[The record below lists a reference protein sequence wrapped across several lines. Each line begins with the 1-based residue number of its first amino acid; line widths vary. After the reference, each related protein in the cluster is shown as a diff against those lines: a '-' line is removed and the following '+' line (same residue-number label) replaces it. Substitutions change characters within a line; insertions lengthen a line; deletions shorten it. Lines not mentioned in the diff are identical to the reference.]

1 MSCSPCRHLRRM
13 FCSTPG
19 RSFKAEGMMMWQD
32 TTFSCPLLPDQL
44 RADSSLPGPEEQKA
58 GSWTR
63 IPPVLR
69 RHNGVQPH
77 RATGCD
83 TGSSGWVTRATSWNA
98 HRAWPNQLTKAIS
111 NLALGQCVSGCQSC
125 SALFCQIMWLS
136 RQYFIPVLF
145 CYQKSSPFLE
155 W

>member
-13 FCSTPG
+13 FYSTPG

-111 NLALGQCVSGCQSC
+111 NLALGQCLSGCQSC